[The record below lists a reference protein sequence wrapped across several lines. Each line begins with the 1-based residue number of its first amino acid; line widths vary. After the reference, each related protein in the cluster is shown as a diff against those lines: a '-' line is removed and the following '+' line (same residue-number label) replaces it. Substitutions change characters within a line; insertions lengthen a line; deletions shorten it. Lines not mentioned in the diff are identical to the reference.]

1 MPPRRRDCKS
11 NVSGLTALNPCNVCF
26 LLDCQGAGLPPR
38 RRTRCSTAG
47 ERRVVEWTLLSV
59 LPVVAGGRLCRA
71 AALELGLLLTH
82 AGCHAGGRPF
92 CLNLNAQSATFR
104 HSLSEDTLLQV
115 LQGAGGA
122 NAATHIT

>member
-1 MPPRRRDCKS
+1 MFASCW
-11 NVSGLTALNPCNVCF
+11 TARE
-26 LLDCQGAGLPPR
+26 QGCPLVAARAAALPV
-38 RRTRCSTAG
+38 

-122 NAATHIT
+122 NAATHITYACVAMFQSS